1 MKSDYEMTESLLKRR
16 DEYLKTGK
24 KRTVLGLIP
33 KTVIPLFCIF
43 AVILCILALNG
54 VFERDKINID
64 LVGANSNIFD
74 SENVFIGNSTSE
86 GDTETD
92 PENKESSYSSALDS
106 ALDWEISQIQAELSR
121 DEWIPV
127 SDVLN
132 AVREGSEGIDTN
144 KGLWMIEP
152 LTLTVPKRF
161 VYGGAIFALVDPD
174 ATDYSSLGFDPDKS
188 YISDTLSKVTLCETL
203 VEESGKAVIRA
214 VTGKF
219 YNVIGLNGYITALY
233 EGKFLLYRAEKPAQ
247 FTIGDNVYFAELSVY
262 DSVEYGISNVV
273 AVENDEYIA
282 FYAADKLNGGQ
293 ICDYGYDGNTT
304 VPVYVVRSKIQ
315 TADENREAWIC
326 YKYPAAPEEYRLNI
340 NVYGKVEDTAQKIT
354 DYFRAYNRGDFIYNP
369 YSLISASSN
378 EGGSVSDDNH
388 VYENASASAGEN
400 SENTNYETFIY
411 NNKKYFLIEDYRIDS
426 DAILLQSDYGLK
438 ILAGSDEKYFCTA
451 FKIKG
456 EKNIIA
462 VFYGDSLHYFTQDNA

>member
-1 MKSDYEMTESLLKRR
+1 MKSDLEMIESLLKRR

-43 AVILCILALNG
+43 AVILCVLAFNG
-54 VFERDKINID
+54 VFDRNKINID
-64 LVGANSNIFD
+64 LVGASSNKFNSENFPISGSSSEDSTEID
-74 SENVFIGNSTSE
+74 SEKKENSY
-86 GDTETD
+86 
-92 PENKESSYSSALDS
+92 NSAI
-106 ALDWEISQIQAELSR
+106 DWEISLFESELNR

-132 AVREGSEGIDTN
+132 AVQEGLEGIETN
-144 KGLWMIEP
+144 KGLWQIEP
-152 LTLTVPKRF
+152 LTPKPPQK
-161 VYGGAIFALVDPD
+161 VVCGGAIYALADPD
-174 ATDYSSLGFDPDKS
+174 REDYSSLGFDPDKS

-203 VEESGKAVIRA
+203 VEDSGKAEIRS

-262 DSVEYGISNVV
+262 DSAKYGISKVV

-282 FYAADKLNGGQ
+282 FYAADKLNDGQ
-293 ICDYGYDGNTT
+293 ICCDCNDNTE
-304 VPVYVVRSKIQ
+304 VPVYVVRSKAQ
-315 TADENREAWIC
+315 AADENGEAWIC

-340 NVYGKVEDTAQKIT
+340 NIYGKVEDTAQKIT

-369 YSLISASSN
+369 YSLVFAASN
-378 EGGSVSDDNH
+378 EGATGDSSYDNANGSDGD
-388 VYENASASAGEN
+388 N
-400 SENTNYETFIY
+400 SENTGFDVFTLY
-411 NNKKYFLIEDYRIDS
+411 NKKYSLIKDYRADPN
-426 DAILLQSDYGLK
+426 AVLVQSDYIVRTLTE
-438 ILAGSDEKYFCTA
+438 IEIRYFCTV

-456 EKNIIA
+456 EENIIA
-462 VFYGDSLHYFTQDNA
+462 VFYDDSLHYYKREK